1 MNSNIIYALKCPI
14 TGDVHYIGKSK
25 RGLIRPFSHLSISHS
40 DKIREWVSDLSL
52 INNKPVVSVIEEVND
67 ESDLDAK
74 ERYWINYYL
83 NKGCHLLNSV
93 LVSPVMINPKIV
105 YTELNKKVSDII
117 LIGEAV
123 KKRRK
128 DLGLNQSELAEKAG
142 VALTVVRKIEQGK
155 ENFNFESLI
164 SILSLLGL
172 SISLKNT

>member
-14 TGDVHYIGKSK
+14 TGSVHYIGKSK
-25 RGLIRPFSHLSISHS
+25 RGLIRPFSHISNSHS
-40 DKIREWVSDLSL
+40 DKIKEWVNDLSL
-52 INNKPVVSVIEEVND
+52 INNKPIVSVIEAVND

-93 LVSPVMINPKIV
+93 LVSPVIINPKIA
-105 YTELNKKVSDII
+105 YTESHKKVSDII
-117 LIGEAV
+117 LIGESI

-128 DLGLNQSELAEKAG
+128 DLGLNQSKLAQKAG
-142 VALTVVRKIEQGK
+142 VALTVIRKIEQGK
-155 ENFNFESLI
+155 ENFNFESLV

-172 SISLKNT
+172 SLSLKNT